1 VRGIYKEITFFV
13 KEKYIL
19 RQHAVLITVLF
30 ALAVTLFGVSAVF
43 WEFFKLNKQRY
54 INQTFRKHT
63 TITQIY
69 RQHKQELSSQIML
82 EANLAVYDFVLEK
95 DESRQKVILDN
106 AKVLKQK
113 DFKNVNTSLM
123 LSKQGIYTQNIVTDL
138 EVKML
143 QFNKKIYFYIQS
155 PTRSVMIL
163 DEELKPYKYY
173 ALAYSYMTLI
183 LIISIS
189 FILILQRLRPLI
201 RLRKKI
207 ALYGDGDMNVSFET
221 KGRDEIALVSNELE
235 STRVKINNILESRTL
250 FLRNIM
256 HELKTPIAKGT
267 IATQM
272 LDSQKQRDRFSSIFG
287 RLESLVTEFA
297 LIEEVTSVY
306 DRSDF
311 KEYRLVDIIDGAID
325 MAMIDRSCVDIEVD
339 ASYKI
344 EANYR
349 LYTTAIKNM
358 IDNGIKYS
366 TDAKVKILMVDDEL
380 CFDSLGECISHPLQY
395 YIEPFTKENPS
406 KNSFGLGLYL
416 VDSILKAHE
425 RVLAHEYKDGVNRFI
440 FA

>member
-1 VRGIYKEITFFV
+1 MK
-13 KEKYIL
+13 K
-19 RQHAVLITVLF
+19 HAVLLTVLF
-30 ALAVTLFGVSAVF
+30 ALVVTLISVSAVF

-54 INQTFRKHT
+54 INHIFTKHL

-69 RQHKQELSSQIML
+69 RQHHKNELNSQIML
-82 EANLAVYDFVLEK
+82 EANLAVYKFILEK
-95 DESRQKVILDN
+95 DDSRKKTILKN
-106 AKVLKQK
+106 AKILKKK
-113 DFKNVNTSLM
+113 DFKSVNESLKFSRKGM
-123 LSKQGIYTQNIVTDL
+123 YKQKTVTDL
-138 EVKML
+138 TSTML
-143 QFNKKIYFYIQS
+143 EFNKKIYFYIEGPS
-155 PTRSVMIL
+155 KSVLIL
-163 DEELKPYKYY
+163 DEELKPYVYY
-173 ALAYSYMTLI
+173 SLFYSYLT
-183 LIISIS
+183 IISIILIS

-207 ALYGDGDMNVSFET
+207 ALYGDGDMDISFAT
-221 KGRDEIALVSNELE
+221 QGKDEIGSISNELE
-235 STRVKINNILESRTL
+235 STRGKINNILESRTL

-272 LDSQKQRDRFSSIFG
+272 LDSQKQRDRFTSIFG
-287 RLESLVTEFA
+287 RLEALVTEFA
-297 LIEEVTSVY
+297 LIEEVTSI
-306 DRSDF
+306 DDKTDF

-325 MAMIDRSCVDIEVD
+325 MAMIDRELVQVDVD

-344 EANYR
+344 DANYR

-366 TDAKVKILMVDDEL
+366 TDSHVKIKIEEGEL
-380 CFDSLGECISHPLQY
+380 CFDSSGDCLSYPLSY

-416 VDSILKAHE
+416 VDSILKSHNQ
-425 RVLAHEYKDGVNRFI
+425 VLAHEYKEGVNRFI